1 MDISHSTDS
10 TKDYNQMVKEL
21 VKYFVKEYKRK
32 KEKERKR
39 KQNFI
44 DMNSH
49 LKRTW
54 KK

>member
-1 MDISHSTDS
+1 MDISHSADT
-10 TKDYNQMVKEL
+10 TKDHNQMVKEL
-21 VKYFVKEYKRK
+21 VKYFVEEYKRK
-32 KEKERKR
+32 KEKEEKI